1 MRPTQFPER
10 IQRED
15 GKVGLLQM
23 RSDQIRKGLE
33 RAPHRSLLYA
43 DGMTDEELK
52 SDKPLI
58 AIISSQA
65 DIIPGHNHLQR
76 LVNDV
81 KAGIYMAGGIPM
93 QFGTIGVCDGIAMN
107 HEGMKYSLT
116 SREVIADSVECAVQ
130 GHAFDGVVL
139 IPSCDK
145 IVPGMIMGALRVN
158 LPTVLVSGGPMLAGR
173 DRDRKTETDLN
184 TLFDDKVYLSHHD
197 NGKPYL
203 ENNPVN
209 ISITHTEKYVA
220 VILHEEENVGIDIES
235 LDRDFSAVEKKAL
248 SEDEIDDLEDEKRNE
263 QLAIYWCAKEA
274 VFKLLSRYNV
284 DFAEQ
289 IEIERFRP
297 RGEGELEATF
307 TSKKDDE
314 EEFDLEYITFDR
326 HVLVWVVGE

>member
-1 MRPTQFPER
+1 M
-10 IQRED
+10 
-15 GKVGLLQM
+15 GLYLKKEL
-23 RSDQIRKGLE
+23 DNEAVIGVWQITE
-33 RAPHRSLLYA
+33 
-43 DGMTDEELK
+43 TEEELK
-52 SDKPLI
+52 ELSSTPSDEMEE
-58 AIISSQA
+58 ISFIRSES
-65 DIIPGHNHLQR
+65 LRKQR
-76 LVNDV
+76 L
-81 KAGIYMAGGIPM
+81 
-93 QFGTIGVCDGIAMN
+93 
-107 HEGMKYSLT
+107 
-116 SREVIADSVECAVQ
+116 AVR
-130 GHAFDGVVL
+130 
-139 IPSCDK
+139 
-145 IVPGMIMGALRVN
+145 AL
-158 LPTVLVSGGPMLAGR
+158 
-173 DRDRKTETDLN
+173 LN
-184 TLFDDKVYLSHHD
+184 TMFDEKVYLSHHD

-209 ISITHTEKYVA
+209 ISISHTEKYVA

-307 TSKKDDE
+307 VAKNEE

>member
-1 MRPTQFPER
+1 M
-10 IQRED
+10 
-15 GKVGLLQM
+15 GLYLKKELENEAVIGVW
-23 RSDQIRKGLE
+23 QITE
-33 RAPHRSLLYA
+33 
-43 DGMTDEELK
+43 TEEELK
-52 SDKPLI
+52 ELSSTPSDEMEE
-58 AIISSQA
+58 ISFIRSES
-65 DIIPGHNHLQR
+65 LRKQR
-76 LVNDV
+76 L
-81 KAGIYMAGGIPM
+81 
-93 QFGTIGVCDGIAMN
+93 
-107 HEGMKYSLT
+107 
-116 SREVIADSVECAVQ
+116 AVR
-130 GHAFDGVVL
+130 
-139 IPSCDK
+139 
-145 IVPGMIMGALRVN
+145 AL
-158 LPTVLVSGGPMLAGR
+158 
-173 DRDRKTETDLN
+173 LN
-184 TLFDDKVYLSHHD
+184 TLFDEKVYLSHHD

-274 VFKLLSRYNV
+274 IFKLLSRYNV

-307 TSKKDDE
+307 TGKKDEE